1 MNYSEEDIHHL
12 LDDLVTIGHY
22 ETPAE
27 EAQRHST
34 GFLKHLQENPVSP
47 DGNFIDYRRKL
58 FYSLVY
64 FLVDRNIPHTFA
76 SRLSITEWGN
86 MGFQVFV
93 LVRGKSIGA
102 LSSLDMDTL
111 AGEVVR
117 HQDLPQLL
125 AHTAELKAKYSGFT
139 GLGLE
144 TLDIV

>member
-12 LDDLVTIGHY
+12 LDDLGTVGHY

-34 GFLKHLQENPVSP
+34 DFLKYLQENQISP

-58 FYSLVY
+58 LYSLIY
-64 FLVDRNIPHTFA
+64 FLVDRNILHTFA
-76 SRLSITEWGN
+76 SRLTITEWGN
-86 MGFQVFV
+86 MHFQVFV

-102 LSSLDMDTL
+102 LSWLEGSPF
-111 AGEVVR
+111 GEVVR
-117 HQDLPQLL
+117 HQDLSQLL
-125 AHTAELKAKYSGFT
+125 AHTAELKSEHKGFT

-144 TLDIV
+144 TLNIV

>member
-1 MNYSEEDIHHL
+1 MTYTEEELLDL
-12 LDDLVTIGHY
+12 LDDLGTVGHY
-22 ETPAE
+22 EKPAE

-34 GFLKHLQENPVSP
+34 DFLKYLQKNSVSP

-58 FYSLVY
+58 LYSLIY

-76 SRLSITEWGN
+76 SRLTITEWEN
-86 MGFQVFV
+86 MHFQVFV

-139 GLGLE
+139 GMGLE